1 MEFGDK
7 IKYYRELN
15 GMTQEELAKR
25 LGYTSRSSI
34 AKIETGNSDLP
45 LSKVVAFARV
55 FNVAPNDLLPSKND
69 MQTEIEQR
77 LLDKIRKLKDISTLE
92 TYIDFLIT
100 QQNKEEW

>member
-77 LLDKIRKLKDISTLE
+77 LLDKIRKLKDISALE
-92 TYIDFLIT
+92 TYVDFLIA
-100 QQNKEEW
+100 QQNK

>member
-100 QQNKEEW
+100 QQNKEE